1 MQGDESV
8 ERLLAVEVLH
18 LLGLPGAYSK
28 HRLCQTVQ
36 EGDEAV
42 ERVLA
47 VEVLHLLRSPGA
59 YSSSVNDSLG
69 ASEVWQA
76 YKHQKH
82 DLFLPSGGDRSVRH
96 HLEASDVQHNIS
108 KFEFERLCC

>member
-1 MQGDESV
+1 MPKSA
-8 ERLLAVEVLH
+8 LL
-18 LLGLPGAYSK
+18 LPD
-28 HRLCQTVQ
+28 TVSDDCVMRTHTQ

-47 VEVLHLLRSPGA
+47 VEVLHLLRAPGA
-59 YSSSVNDSLG
+59 YSVSVNDTLG

-82 DLFLPSGGDRSVRH
+82 DLFLPSAGDRSVCLYLAH
-96 HLEASDVQHNIS
+96 KHPS
-108 KFEFERLCC
+108 